1 MCGVVGGLLA
11 GRRSLETLPALAALR
26 HRGPDA
32 EGYWAGSRFWLG
44 HTRLAILDT
53 SAASEQP
60 YRYRDVVLTFN
71 GEVWNYREL
80 RDELSALGYL
90 FRTTG
95 DTEVLAAALHAWD
108 ERALQHVQGM
118 FAIAWTRDGGETIKL
133 ARDRFGE
140 TPLHVFRGA
149 GYFAFASELKG
160 LLALGVNPRGIS
172 WVEPGE
178 VLRVDREG
186 SATRSRWY
194 ELPGL
199 AEHYDAIAETDA
211 RALVRGGIAEG
222 SEERTVSDVP
232 VCTLLSGGIDSAAIA
247 LHLAPRVPGL
257 VAYTATLEGAPSVDL
272 PAARATAERL
282 GLELRVVTVPRPTAA
297 DLEGVVRTIE
307 TSSKAQVEIGW
318 ACLHLAR
325 EMRADGF
332 RVTYSGEGSD
342 ELWAAY
348 GLSEHGIRSKGWHP
362 FRRALFEGQHRKNF
376 ARCNKVF
383 MAHGVECRLPFLNT
397 RLVETALALPQ
408 RAVRGVP
415 EETGIRWHNERC
427 WKRILREAYRGDLPD
442 SVIARKKLPFQ
453 DGMGKDGGLQGAC
466 AAAVHDPA
474 RYYRAV
480 LRGAFGEVET

>member
-1 MCGVVGGLLA
+1 MCGVIGGLRARGLDV
-11 GRRSLETLPALAALR
+11 RRAVSALE

-32 EGYWAGSRFWLG
+32 QDVWEGTRFWLG
-44 HTRLAILDT
+44 HTRLAIIDT
-53 SAASEQP
+53 SSASEQP

-80 RDELSALGYL
+80 RAELEDLGCT
-90 FRTTG
+90 FITSG
-95 DTEVLAAALHAWD
+95 DTEVLAAALHTWG
-108 ERALQHVQGM
+108 ERALERVEGM
-118 FAIAWTRDGGETIKL
+118 FAIAWSRDGGETITL

-140 TPLHVFRGA
+140 TPLHVFEGA
-149 GYFAFASELKG
+149 SYFAFASEVKALR
-160 LLALGVNPRGIS
+160 ALGVNPGGIS

-178 VLRVDREG
+178 VVRVDREG
-186 SATRSRWY
+186 RATRARWY
-194 ELPGL
+194 DLPDLSTALESVEERHAQRRVREGIE
-199 AEHYDAIAETDA
+199 AGA
-211 RALVRGGIAEG
+211 R
-222 SEERTVSDVP
+222 ERTVGDVP
-232 VCTLLSGGIDSAAIA
+232 ACVLLSGGIDSAAIA
-247 LHLAPRVPGL
+247 LHLEPVFPGM
-257 VAYTATLEGAPSVDL
+257 VAYTAQLEGAESVDL
-272 PAARATAERL
+272 PAARETAEL
-282 GLELRVVTVPRPTAA
+282 LDLELRVVTVPRPTSE
-297 DLEGVVRTIE
+297 DLAGVVRAIE
-307 TSSKAQVEIGW
+307 SDSKAQVEIAW

-362 FRRALFEGQHRKNF
+362 FRRSLFLGQHRKNF

-397 RLVETALALPQ
+397 RLVETALSLPQ
-408 RAVRGVP
+408 SAVRGIP

-442 SVIARKKLPFQ
+442 LVVRRKKLPFQ